1 MAAGNT
7 YEAIATLTAS
17 GGAATQLVMSSIPAT
32 YTDLVL
38 IVNGGNSL
46 SGATWAI
53 QLNGDTG
60 SNYSWT
66 IMEGS
71 GTTAT
76 SSRSS
81 TSGLTIASMY
91 FSYETGVG
99 ASGVTAIANF
109 QNYANTTTYKTVL
122 MRQNTVTAPNYPG
135 VSAGVGLWRNTAAI
149 TSITIIIPGGAT
161 NIASGTTF
169 SLYGI
174 KAA

>member
-7 YEAIATLTAS
+7 YEAITSVTAP

-38 IVNGGNSL
+38 VINGGNSI

-53 QLNGDTG
+53 QLNSDTG
-60 SNYSWT
+60 SNYAWRM
-66 IMEGS
+66 IEGS

-81 TSGLTIASMY
+81 TTGLTVASMY
-91 FSYETGVG
+91 FTYETGVG
-99 ASGVTAIANF
+99 ASEVTAIANF
-109 QNYANTTTYKTVL
+109 QNYANTDKYKTVV
-122 MRQNTVTAPNYPG
+122 MRENTATAPNYPG
-135 VSAGVGLWRNTAAI
+135 VSVSVGIWRNTAAI
-149 TSITIIIPGGAT
+149 TSITIMIPGGAT

-169 SLYGI
+169 NLFGI